1 MMAALETLFSAEGK
15 ERYRQAAQIRTSC
28 RSYSGAPDS
37 ASFAALSY
45 AIGRYAMSGA
55 RLVLTPV
62 DESLFTGTILGMGRI
77 AGCRMAAVVIADRR
91 EAMSRVN
98 AGIIG
103 EAFVLEAT
111 SQGLGTCWV
120 AGTYKRKLL
129 TLPLGETEEILGVIA
144 VGIPSTPLKAPE
156 NRRRKP
162 VERLI
167 HGSKL
172 TGTAFAAAE
181 LVRIAPSAMNLQPWT
196 MEVHPDGQFTLMV
209 GSRTLLDG
217 GIALCHA
224 ELALA
229 GTHHWSYQLTSGG
242 LTAAVK
248 I

>member
-1 MMAALETLFSAEGK
+1 MMTALETLFSAEGK
-15 ERYRQAAQIRTSC
+15 ERYRQAAQVRTSC
-28 RSYSGAPDS
+28 RSYAGAPDS
-37 ASFAALSY
+37 AAFAALSY
-45 AIGRYAMSGA
+45 VIGRYAMSGA

-77 AGCRMAAVVIADRR
+77 NGCRVAAVVIADRR

-120 AGTYKRKLL
+120 TGTYKRKLL

-144 VGIPSTPLKAPE
+144 VGIPSVPLKLPE

-162 VERLI
+162 MERLI
-167 HGSKL
+167 HGDMP
-172 TGTAFAAAE
+172 TGNALAAAE
-181 LVRIAPSAMNLQPWT
+181 LVRIAPSAVNLQPWT
-196 MEVHPDGQFTLMV
+196 MEVHPDGQFALMV

-224 ELALA
+224 ELAVT

-242 LTAAVK
+242 LTAVAT